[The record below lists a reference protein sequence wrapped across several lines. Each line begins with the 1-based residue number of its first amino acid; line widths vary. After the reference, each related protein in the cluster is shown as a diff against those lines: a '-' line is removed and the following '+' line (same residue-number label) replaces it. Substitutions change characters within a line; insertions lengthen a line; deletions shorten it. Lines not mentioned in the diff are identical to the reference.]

1 MKILWIVNMLL
12 PAAAEH
18 LGVQTGTS
26 GTWMIDIS
34 DKLAV
39 RTDVDLAVACVY
51 GKEFKKIEYKN
62 ITWYLLPGTGRNM
75 INYTKSYESIWKKI
89 NEEFNPNIVHIHGT
103 EYSHGLAFMRAC
115 PDVKSVISI
124 QGIISRI
131 KDVDFAG
138 LPIHTYIFNR
148 TLKQNL
154 RLNGEIEMH
163 FLHKKNAK
171 CEQEMLKR
179 ANFINGVNTWDISLC
194 KSINP
199 DLKAFQ
205 LEYNLR
211 EELYNS
217 PKWSIDK
224 MNRHTIFT
232 NPGGTPLKGLHQLLM
247 AVSLLKK
254 DFPDIL
260 VKVPGMGQNGKLV
273 VNSAYSKYIS
283 KLIKKL
289 DIENNV
295 EFLGRQTGTQMCE
308 NMLSANVT
316 VIPSA
321 IEGTSLILRE
331 AMYLGCPCIASF
343 RGGMGDF
350 VSDKEDGFLYDYQ
363 EYPYLAARIA
373 EIFNND
379 SLAQQFSVNA
389 IKKAEIAHNRA
400 KNIDEYI
407 DMYERINEQLKN

>member
-1 MKILWIVNMLL
+1 MKVLWIVNMLL
-12 PAAAEH
+12 PAAAEF

-34 DKLAV
+34 DKLAES
-39 RTDVDLAVACVY
+39 TDADLAVACVY
-51 GKEFKKIEYKN
+51 GKEYKKFEHKN
-62 ITWYLLPGTGRNM
+62 ITWYLLPGTGKNM
-75 INYTKSYESIWKKI
+75 INYTKSYENLWKKI
-89 NEEFNPNIVHIHGT
+89 NEEYKPDIVHIHGT

-124 QGIISRI
+124 QGVITRI

-138 LPIHTYIFNR
+138 LPVSSFIFNR
-148 TLKQNL
+148 TLRQNI

-179 ANFINGVNTWDISLC
+179 AKYINGVNTWDISLC

-199 DLKAFQ
+199 NLKAFK

-217 PKWSIDK
+217 PKWSLENMK
-224 MNRHTIFT
+224 RHTIFT

-247 AVSLLKK
+247 AVSILKK
-254 DFPDIL
+254 DFPDVL

-289 DIENNV
+289 GIESNV
-295 EFLGRQTGTQMCE
+295 EFLGRQTGAQMCE
-308 NMLSANVT
+308 NILSANVT

-331 AMYLGCPCIASF
+331 AMYLGCPCVASF
-343 RGGMGDF
+343 RGGMADF
-350 VSDKEDGFLYDYQ
+350 ISDKEDGFLYDYQ

-373 EIFNND
+373 ELFND
-379 SLAQQFSVNA
+379 DALAQSFSV
-389 IKKAEIAHNRA
+389 KGMQKAEKAHDRE
-400 KNIDEYI
+400 KNINDYI
-407 DMYERINEQLKN
+407 QMYKEIYNN

>member
-1 MKILWIVNMLL
+1 MKVLWIVNMLL

-18 LGVQTGTS
+18 LGVHTGSS

-34 DKLAV
+34 EKLAES
-39 RTDVDLAVACVY
+39 TDVDLAVACVH
-51 GKEFKKIEYKN
+51 GKEFKKFEYEN

-75 INYTKSYESIWKKI
+75 LNYTKSYESIWKNI
-89 NEEFNPNIVHIHGT
+89 NEEFKPDIVHIHGT
-103 EYSHGLAFMRAC
+103 EYSHGLSFMRAC
-115 PDVKSVISI
+115 PNVKSVISI

-138 LPIHTYIFNR
+138 LPISTYIFNR
-148 TLKQNL
+148 TLRQNL

-163 FLHKKNAK
+163 FLHNKNAK

-179 ANFINGVNTWDISLC
+179 AKFINGVNTWDISLC

-199 DLKAFQ
+199 QLKAFK

-211 EELYNS
+211 DELYNS
-217 PKWSIDK
+217 PKWSISQMK
-224 MNRHTIFT
+224 RHTIFT

-247 AVSLLKK
+247 AVSILKK
-254 DFPDIL
+254 DFPDVL
-260 VKVPGMGQNGKLV
+260 VKVPGMGKDGKLV

-289 DIENNV
+289 DIEKNV
-295 EFLGRQTGTQMCE
+295 EFLGRQTGAQMCE

-343 RGGMGDF
+343 RGGMADF
-350 VSDKEDGFLYDYQ
+350 ISDKEDGFLYDYQ
-363 EYPYLAARIA
+363 EYPYLATRIA
-373 EIFNND
+373 ELFND
-379 SLAQQFSVNA
+379 DALAESFSVKG
-389 IKKAEIAHNRA
+389 IQKTEKAHDRE
-400 KNIDEYI
+400 KNINDYIKMYDEIY
-407 DMYERINEQLKN
+407 KFA